1 MNLYQTFLENEKQLK
16 NKLVKII
23 KSKENM
29 IKNIYLKDLRLYYE
43 YAQTYIND
51 KL

>member
-29 IKNIYLKDLRLYYE
+29 IKNIYLKDLSLYYE